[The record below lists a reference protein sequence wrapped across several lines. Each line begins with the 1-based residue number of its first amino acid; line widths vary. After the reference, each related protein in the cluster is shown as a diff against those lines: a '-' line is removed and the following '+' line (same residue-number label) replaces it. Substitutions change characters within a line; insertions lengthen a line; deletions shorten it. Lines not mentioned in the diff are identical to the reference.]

1 MFDKL
6 INFIN
11 NKNSNKSNNINDS
24 ENDDENK
31 SNKFTYLETKYIEP
45 RYRSK
50 YINNNNLYDV
60 KETIKVI
67 VLVGSDYKIG
77 NISYTSTHLRKDG
90 TLTNYPYEAWKL
102 IQNELEKLNKYNFE
116 IYLTDP
122 ENVNYTQTIE
132 FLNENKYDVA
142 IASYNLTE
150 ERMKLADVTLPI
162 QLDSLGILYKKS
174 DFEYVV
180 FLKIFKKL
188 FYVFVFMI
196 LMGIILGSLLYLIEP
211 KRAYEVIKHS
221 GIKSNNKILLSFKRT
236 ILTTIAAMFGEAGFL
251 AENSTLKLKGILTVI
266 IIFII
271 SYLIIAYIQSIIITN
286 VLEHSGEDVIQR
298 KNIYNMK
305 LLALKGYAEVA
316 KLEQYDTFKHLT
328 LVDGNIRDLEDNLL
342 KNDDIDGIV
351 MGVVDSYPIKSS
363 NDQLGHANKS
373 FDNTNKYFFVNKT
386 KPHLKDDINKSIA
399 KLYDT
404 FELRRLCKS
413 YFPEP
418 RFICNSLR

>member
-11 NKNSNKSNNINDS
+11 NKNNTKNNSNNNDNDIENDS
-24 ENDDENK
+24 
-31 SNKFTYLETKYIEP
+31 KFKYLENQYIEP
-45 RYRSK
+45 RYKTK
-50 YINNNNLYDV
+50 YINSNNLYDM

-67 VLVGSDYKIG
+67 VLVGSTYKTG
-77 NISYTSTHLRKDG
+77 NISYASSHLRKDG

-142 IASYNLTE
+142 IASYNITE
-150 ERMKLADVTLPI
+150 ERMKLADVTLPV

-180 FLKIFKKL
+180 FFKIFKKL
-188 FYVFVFMI
+188 FYVFIFMI
-196 LMGIILGSLLYLIEP
+196 LIGVILGSLLYLIEP
-211 KRAYEVIKHS
+211 KRSYEVIKHS
-221 GIKSNNKILLSFKRT
+221 GIKSNNKFLLSFKRT

-251 AENSTLKLKGILTVI
+251 AENSTLKVKGILTVI
-266 IIFII
+266 IIFIV
-271 SYLIIAYIQSIIITN
+271 SYIIIAYIQSIIITN
-286 VLEHSGEDVIQR
+286 VIEHSGEDAIQR

-305 LLALKGYAEVA
+305 LLALEGYAEVS
-316 KLEQYDTFKHLT
+316 KLEQYDTFDDLI
-328 LVDGNIRDLEDNLL
+328 LMDGNIKDLEDKLL
-342 KNDDIDGIV
+342 KDDNIDGIV
-351 MGVVDSYPIKSS
+351 MGAVDSYPIKYS
-363 NDQLGHANKS
+363 NDNIEHANKS
-373 FDNTNKYFFVNKT
+373 FDNTNKYFFVTKNK
-386 KPHLKDDINKSIA
+386 PDVKDDINKSIA

-404 FELRRLCKS
+404 FELRRLCRS
-413 YFPEP
+413 YFPQP
-418 RFICNSLR
+418 KFICNSLR